1 MHEKRNHAI
10 KINATGEDA
19 VARQADQRHAIKTT
33 LREVAGKTP
42 CKTVRE
48 SVNRD

>member
-19 VARQADQRHAIKTT
+19 VARQAGQRSASKTT
-33 LREVAGKTP
+33 LREVAGKP
-42 CKTVRE
+42 PGKTVRE
-48 SVNRD
+48 SVKKD